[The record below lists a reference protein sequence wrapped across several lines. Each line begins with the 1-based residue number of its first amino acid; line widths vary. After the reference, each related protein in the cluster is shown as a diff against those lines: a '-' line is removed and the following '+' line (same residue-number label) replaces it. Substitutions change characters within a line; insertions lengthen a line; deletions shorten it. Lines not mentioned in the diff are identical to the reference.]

1 MLMLCKGN
9 ILYAEKEKKRTTN
22 TKETVKLCLVHKG
35 PVSTSL
41 HQMRNSVHSFKSQ
54 DSAQEQTAKG
64 RIKWEENVLSF
75 GGKRE

>member
-1 MLMLCKGN
+1 MQRKQKKSTN
-9 ILYAEKEKKRTTN
+9 IRAA
-22 TKETVKLCLVHKG
+22 VKLCLVKKS

-64 RIKWEENVLSF
+64 RIKWEANVLRL
-75 GGKRE
+75 GGIREEKVGDLSV